1 MKMPTAPVVPE
12 KPIYRE
18 TKAKVRYAYNYCTH
32 SYTSAFWGENQW
44 RNELDWLALNGVN
57 VVLDI
62 TAQEEVWRRFLG
74 GIGYT
79 LDEIKAFI
87 PVPAHYVWFY
97 MANMFGLDG
106 PAHDSWFEERTRLAR
121 HNQLIMRRLGMQP
134 VLQGYSGMVPVDI
147 KKYGSDVEIISQ
159 GTWCAVQRPAMLK
172 TDSPAFAR
180 HAEMFYRAQRE
191 VLGEASFY
199 ATDPF
204 HEGGITAGMS
214 PRRGWQATSLR
225 RFFGRYDYL

>member
-74 GIGYT
+74 EIGYT

-97 MANMFGLDG
+97 MANMFDLNSSV
-106 PAHDSWFEERTRLAR
+106 HDSWFEERTHLAR
-121 HNQLIMRRLGMQP
+121 RNQLIMRRLDM
-134 VLQGYSGMVPVDI
+134 
-147 KKYGSDVEIISQ
+147 
-159 GTWCAVQRPAMLK
+159 
-172 TDSPAFAR
+172 
-180 HAEMFYRAQRE
+180 
-191 VLGEASFY
+191 
-199 ATDPF
+199 
-204 HEGGITAGMS
+204 
-214 PRRGWQATSLR
+214 
-225 RFFGRYDYL
+225 